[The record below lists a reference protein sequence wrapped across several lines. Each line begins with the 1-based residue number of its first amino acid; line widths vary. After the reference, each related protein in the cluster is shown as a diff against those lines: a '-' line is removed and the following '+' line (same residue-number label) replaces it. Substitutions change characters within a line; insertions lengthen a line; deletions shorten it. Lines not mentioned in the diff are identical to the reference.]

1 MQLVEEVKLD
11 IRDFCDI
18 VGELLSQS
26 DSKSQVWC
34 VVDGVFFFETSSHG
48 WKDDMAVVMDYFIE
62 CVANAVRAIKRHYW
76 AIQMKQGAAVKVL
89 VVVEYNS

>member
-18 VGELLSQS
+18 FGELLSQS

-34 VVDGVFFFETSSHG
+34 VADGVSFFETSLHD
-48 WKDDMAVVMDYFIE
+48 WEDDM
-62 CVANAVRAIKRHYW
+62 
-76 AIQMKQGAAVKVL
+76 VL
-89 VVVEYNS
+89 